1 MPSTNNT
8 DLITCPTSAGEL
20 LDKLSILEIKSEK
33 IIQEDK
39 LINIKNE
46 LQVLTKVKNNS
57 INYDSTVSDYFN
69 KLKEINIKLWTIE
82 DDIRDCERNKDFSN
96 TFIQLARAVYKTNDV
111 RAAIKKEINL
121 YLGSNIVEE
130 KSYQD
135 Y

>member
-46 LQVLTKVKNNS
+46 LQVLTKVQNNS